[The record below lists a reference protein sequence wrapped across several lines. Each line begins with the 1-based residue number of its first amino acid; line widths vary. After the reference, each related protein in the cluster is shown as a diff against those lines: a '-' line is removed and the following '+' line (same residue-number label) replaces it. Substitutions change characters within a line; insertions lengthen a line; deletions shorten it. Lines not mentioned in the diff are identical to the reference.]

1 MKRDRPA
8 YVYAKGR
15 KGYLY
20 FCKGGQSVR
29 IKNALGT
36 PEFAAEYAALLR
48 EPEPTPERTIAKLID
63 KFRHTPKWAKLSA
76 NTRRSYSRSFDWFLK
91 KIPDVDPAKI
101 KSSHIVAMQEALSDK
116 PTDANR
122 KIAALSVL
130 LEYGKRNDWVT
141 VNLAYGFEQLE
152 SKGRVRGPWPVEL
165 IAAYRATATGRA
177 LLLFEML
184 LGTGQRIGDVLAMQ
198 WGHCDG
204 DGITVSQQKT
214 GKGLY
219 IPLTDRLRLVLA
231 GTPRKGL
238 YIVSQDNGLR
248 VSYQLAWKDVRTV
261 RKAIGADAYDIHALR
276 HSAASE
282 IAAIPGMTGE
292 HVRAITGHTAEAMVH
307 LYAGAAMQKA
317 RAKEAQK
324 DRK

>member
-8 YVYAKGR
+8 YIYAKGR

-20 FCKGGQSVR
+20 FCKGKQSTR

-36 PEFAAEYAALLR
+36 PEFAAEYARLMR
-48 EPEPTPERTIAKLID
+48 GRVETPTHTIAKLVD
-63 KFRHTPKWAKLSA
+63 NYRHSPAFAKLA
-76 NTRRSYSRSFDWFLK
+76 FNTRKSYNRHIAYFLDTM
-91 KIPDVDPAKI
+91 PDLDPATLKRV
-101 KSSHIVAMQEALSDK
+101 HINEMRDGLADK
-116 PTDANR
+116 PTDAKR
-122 KIAALSVL
+122 KVAVLSVL
-130 LEYGKRNDWVT
+130 LEHAIDIGWLTLNPAKGVKALPST
-141 VNLAYGFEQLE
+141 
-152 SKGRVRGPWPVEL
+152 GRVRHAWPVEL

-231 GTPRKGL
+231 ETPRKGL

-292 HVRAITGHTAEAMVH
+292 HVMAITGHSSTAMLH
-307 LYAGAAMQKA
+307 LYAGAASQKA
-317 RAKEAQK
+317 RAKEAQEN
-324 DRK
+324 RR